1 MTQFDV
7 NQFRNQ
13 NHAEDDFKRY
23 RTDLMLGAIVA
34 VMLVGTGGAFAYS
47 KMDFSQAYAANP
59 QAQTTVAQLRT
70 SSPETRDI
78 NEAFDSNPILK
89 MQKRRAEKLAAPIL
103 EQEKRKQSMPITE
116 YVLAKD
122 LTGAQ
127 AQVEK
132 FSRTRIVLKH
142 CGSGFRDIYDH
153 YENKNQKRVIQLSK
167 KAYEESPIAKS
178 QEEIKN
184 IKTPAD
190 VMRFKLSGGAD
201 RHMQAS
207 MGMMAAIGGLNG
219 GRKAKS
225 QQECQKVK
233 QMAQTGRLD
242 VRL

>member
-13 NHAEDDFKRY
+13 NQAEESTKRN
-23 RTDLMLGAIVA
+23 RIDLLLGGVVV
-34 VMLVGTGGAFAYS
+34 VMLLGTGGLYASTKIDLSNAYS
-47 KMDFSQAYAANP
+47 ETTAP
-59 QAQTTVAQLRT
+59 QTVTAELRT
-70 SSPETRDI
+70 NTSQTRDI

-89 MQKRRAEKLAAPIL
+89 LQKRRAEKLAAPIL
-103 EQEKRKQSMPITE
+103 EQEKKKQSMPIAD
-116 YVLAKD
+116 YVQAKD

-142 CGSGFRDIYDH
+142 CGSGFQDIYDH
-153 YENKNQKRVIQLSK
+153 YGNKNQKRVIQLSK
-167 KAYEESPIAKS
+167 KAYEESPMAKS

-207 MGMMAAIGGLNG
+207 MGMMAAMGGMNG